1 MKLIN
6 FAVSGGARLGCA
18 VGNDVLDVNGY
29 LRRDL
34 QRQGYD
40 VATAA
45 RMADQAAPS
54 DIGDVLAGGK
64 AVLGRLQAAASNVAK
79 ASAAEQAALRAERIL
94 CGQGEISYLPPLPA
108 EATLFCI
115 GRNYMDHVAEAGS
128 KTSEKPSLFTRL
140 HNSVVGHQQ
149 PLLRPKLSHHFD
161 WEVELAV
168 VIGSHCRYVKKA
180 DYRKV
185 VAGYSIFNDGSLRD
199 YQRAAPNLTAGKNFF
214 HSGAMG
220 PWIITDD
227 EVPDPQALQ
236 LRTLING
243 EVMQNANTK
252 DMIFDIGTL
261 IEYIT
266 EFTPLRPGDV
276 ISTGTPAGVGFIRK
290 PPRFLV
296 PGDALRM
303 EVEKVGVLENGI
315 VDEA

>member
-1 MKLIN
+1 MRLIN

-18 VGNDVLDVNGY
+18 LGNEVLDVNGY

-34 QRQGYD
+34 QQQGYD
-40 VATAA
+40 LTTAT
-45 RMADQAAPS
+45 RQADQLAPS

-64 AVLGRLQAAASNVAK
+64 AVLERLNAAVAAAGKLSDAAK
-79 ASAAEQAALRAERIL
+79 AGLRAERIL
-94 CGQGEISYLPPLPA
+94 CRQDDLSYLPPLPA
-108 EATLFCI
+108 DATLFCI
-115 GRNYMDHVAEAGS
+115 GRNYADHVAEAGS
-128 KTSEKPSLFTRL
+128 KTGEKPSLFTRL
-140 HNSVVGHQQ
+140 HNSVVGHGQ

-168 VIGSHCRYVKKA
+168 VIGQHCRYVKKA

-199 YQRAAPNLTAGKNFF
+199 YQRNAPNLTAGKNFF

-220 PWIITDD
+220 PCIVTDD
-227 EVPDPQALQ
+227 EVADPQKLQ

-243 EVMQNANTK
+243 EVMQDANTAT
-252 DMIFDIGTL
+252 MIFDIGTI

-296 PGDALRM
+296 PGDRLRM
-303 EVEKVGVLENGI
+303 EVEGVGVLENDI
-315 VDEA
+315 VDEV